1 LKRAPAISLKRAP
14 CVHTRRV
21 PRVRGREIVLDD
33 ALEAPQLPPGIEY
46 LRGVHLWTLA
56 EMAGNF
62 SQVPDLYAEYN
73 RTCPAVALPN
83 FLSALSVLLAKGV
96 LRNEG
101 VANR

>member
-1 LKRAPAISLKRAP
+1 MQ
-14 CVHTRRV
+14 TQRV
-21 PRVRGREIVLDD
+21 PRVHGREIVLDD
-33 ALEAPQLPPGIEY
+33 AFTAPQMPPGIEY

-56 EMAGNF
+56 EMAENF
-62 SQVPDLYAEYN
+62 SQVPDLYAAYN

-101 VANR
+101 VATN